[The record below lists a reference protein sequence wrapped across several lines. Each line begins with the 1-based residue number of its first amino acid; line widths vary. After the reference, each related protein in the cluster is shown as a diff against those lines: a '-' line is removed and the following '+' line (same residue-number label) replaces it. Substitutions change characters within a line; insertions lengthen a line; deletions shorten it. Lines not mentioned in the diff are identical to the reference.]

1 MSPLT
6 KEELKSYQDT
16 KACHICG
23 KIIFKKKILI
33 KMLIKIIEKV
43 RHNCNFTGKY
53 SGAAHR
59 ICYLQFNVPNE
70 IAIGFHNG
78 SNYDHHLIIKEFQDY
93 KKCLENVYL
102 QKKKIHSDSLKE
114 DQKGIV
120 KR

>member
-53 SGAAHR
+53 RGAAHR

-78 SNYDHHLIIKEFQDY
+78 SNYDYHFIIK
-93 KKCLENVYL
+93 ENVYL
-102 QKKKIHSDSLKE
+102 QKKKIDADSLKE
-114 DQKGIV
+114 GIV